1 MSYTENTRKV
11 ICIGRNFVDHIKELN
26 NQAPSEP
33 FFFLKPTSSILTKNQ
48 GPILIPQG
56 ATVHHEVELALVI
69 GKTIQNSDFSA
80 DKPSQSYLDSIEGYA
95 LAIDLTARN
104 VQNEAKKKG
113 LPWTVAKGFDTFLP
127 LSEFIP
133 KPKIEDPENVT
144 LELKVNG
151 EIKQHDP
158 TSLMIF
164 KIPEMLDSI
173 SCVMTLEPGDIVL
186 TGTPKGV
193 GPLVPGDK
201 VECSIFG
208 NDGNAILEGNISLD
222 VAQKPGP
229 YQFVEKK

>member
-1 MSYTENTRKV
+1 MSFVKNARKV
-11 ICIGRNFVDHIKELN
+11 ICIGRNYVDHIKELG
-26 NQAPSEP
+26 NQAPSQP
-33 FFFLKPTSSILTKNQ
+33 FYFLKPTSSILTKNE

-56 ATVHHEVELALVI
+56 ATVHHEIELALI
-69 GKTIQNSDFSA
+69 MEKTVKNSQFGSKPN
-80 DKPSQSYLDSIEGYA
+80 DKSYLDSIAGYA

-104 VQNEAKKKG
+104 VQGEAKKKG
-113 LPWTVAKGFDTFLP
+113 LPWTIAKGFDTFLP
-127 LSEFIP
+127 LSDFIS
-133 KPKIEDPENVT
+133 KSKISDPENVT

-151 EIKQHDP
+151 QVKQHDP

-164 KIPEMLDSI
+164 KIPQILDSI

-201 VECSIFG
+201 VECSIADTEG
-208 NDGNAILEGNISLD
+208 NVIPEGNIVAD

-229 YQFVEKK
+229 YQFVEKR